1 MSRMEL
7 ALFNL
12 MSVNH
17 AAETAGEVMA
27 LTTQAVQLAERL
39 GFDAAW
45 FAEHHFTSAS
55 ICASPLLMTA
65 HCAALTRRIRL
76 GPAVVVLPLHHP
88 LRLVQ
93 EIAMLETLLPGRLN
107 LGIGTGHQPHEFES
121 FGVDI
126 RARTEI
132 LLEAW
137 DILEQGLTTGV
148 VDHQGTH
155 FRIPSTPLT
164 IPGSMPA
171 LFLAGGSPAM
181 LARAARAGGTPF
193 ISQGLRQAEAAL
205 PMKAKV
211 EAAWRAAGHVGPMPL
226 AVQRYVFVTDDPAEM
241 RQAALGLLR
250 LARTTISLRDEVPPR
265 DGFLMRS
272 VPFEGEPSI
281 DWLLE
286 HAPIGPA
293 EKVLRMLGHDVRLL
307 RPSHISLY
315 TGFTGLPRA
324 RVLAAL
330 ERLGAI
336 LPTVRAVAGQ
346 EMTLAS

>member
-1 MSRMEL
+1 MEL

-17 AAETAGEVMA
+17 AGESAGEVMA
-27 LTTQAVQLAERL
+27 LTNEAVVLAERL

-88 LRLVQ
+88 LRVVQ
-93 EIAMLETLLPGRLN
+93 EIAMLQTLLGGRLN
-107 LGIGTGHQPHEFES
+107 LGLGTGHQPHEFES

-126 RARTEI
+126 RQRTEI
-132 LLEAW
+132 LMEGW
-137 DILEQGLTTGV
+137 DILEQGLGTGV
-148 VDHQGTH
+148 VDHRGTH
-155 FRIPSTPLT
+155 FRIPPTPLT
-164 IPGSMPA
+164 IGACGMPA
-171 LFLAGGSPAM
+171 LFLAGGSPEM

-193 ISQGLRQAEAAL
+193 ISQGLRTAEAAL

-211 EAAWRAAGHVGPMPL
+211 EAAWRGAGHVGPMPL
-226 AVQRYVFVTDDPAEM
+226 AVQRYVFVTDDAAEM
-241 RQAALGLLR
+241 RQAAEGLLR
-250 LARTTISLRDEVPPR
+250 LARTTLSLRDQVPPR

-293 EKVLRMLGHDVRLL
+293 EKVARILGHDVRLL

-315 TGFTGLPRA
+315 TGFTGLGRGA
-324 RVLAAL
+324 VLAAL
-330 ERLGAI
+330 DRLGAI
-336 LPTVRAVAGQ
+336 LPGLREAAGR
-346 EMTLAS
+346 EMALAS

>member
-1 MSRMEL
+1 MEL

-12 MSVNH
+12 MSVNNADES
-17 AAETAGEVMA
+17 AAAVMA
-27 LTTQAVQLAERL
+27 LTTEAVQLAERL
-39 GFDAAW
+39 DFDAAW

-65 HCAALTRRIRL
+65 HCAALTTRIRL

-88 LRLVQ
+88 LRVAQ
-93 EIAMLETLLPGRLN
+93 EIAMLQLMLGGRLN
-107 LGIGTGHQPHEFES
+107 LGIGTGHQPHEFDS

-126 RARTEI
+126 GARTAI
-132 LLEAW
+132 LHEGW
-137 DILEQGLTTGV
+137 DIVQQGLTTGV

-155 FRIPSTPLT
+155 YRIPPTPLT
-164 IPGSMPA
+164 IQGKMPA
-171 LFLAGGSPAM
+171 LFLAGGSPD
-181 LARAARAGGTPF
+181 LLHRAARAGATPF

-205 PMKAKV
+205 GMKAKV
-211 EAAWRAAGHVGPMPL
+211 EAAYRAAGHAGPMPL
-226 AVQRYVFVTDDPAEM
+226 AVQRYVFVTDDAAEM
-241 RQAALGLLR
+241 RAAAEGLLR
-250 LARTTISLRDEVPPR
+250 LARTTLSLRDRVPPR

-293 EKVLRMLGHDVRLL
+293 DKVLRILGHDVALL

-315 TGFTGLPRA
+315 AGFTGLGREA
-324 RVLAAL
+324 VLAGL

-336 LPTVRAVAGQ
+336 LPALRRAPAALS
-346 EMTLAS
+346 LAS